1 MFKFNI
7 GIINTMLTMVVV
19 GLIPLSSMDVVDA
32 TSVTITEDADLRQF
46 HKRYI

>member
-7 GIINTMLTMVVV
+7 GIINTMTMVVV

-32 TSVTITEDADLRQF
+32 TYVTIKEDDNLKQF